1 MSPERFEHLLQ
12 LASRKLSKRDT
23 RFRKSIPTAEH
34 LELTLRFLASSD
46 GQKSLSFAC
55 RIGTTT
61 VSNIIKETYILLKEV
76 STEKFVKPT
85 RCKRFL
91 WEILKKFVICQTLKV
106 HWMESIF
113 KLRHLQTLEHSSITI
128 NDAFS
133 IVLLAICDANY
144 CFTLVDIGQ
153 FGSNNDSRVLANS
166 SIAKQF
172 EESRMQFTAG
182 RHVPGCPI
190 ARCHTIQLAM
200 RYSHSKLG
208 LWNPFLE
215 NLPKN
220 NSLTATDIP
229 TKTCDWKFIWYTQS
243 PMADLQ

>member
-12 LASRKLSKRDT
+12 LSSRKLSKRDT

-46 GQKSLSFAC
+46 SQKSLSFAC

-61 VSNIIKETYILLKEV
+61 VSNIIKETCILLKEV
-76 STEKFVKPT
+76 STDKFVKPT

-91 WEILKKFVICQTLKV
+91 WEILKKFVICRTLKV

-128 NDAFS
+128 
-133 IVLLAICDANY
+133 CDANY

-153 FGSNNDSRVLANS
+153 FGSNNDSRVLENS
-166 SIAKQF
+166 GIAKPF
-172 EESRMQFTAG
+172 EENRMQFTAG

-190 ARCHTIQLAM
+190 ARSHTI
-200 RYSHSKLG
+200 
-208 LWNPFLE
+208 
-215 NLPKN
+215 
-220 NSLTATDIP
+220 
-229 TKTCDWKFIWYTQS
+229 
-243 PMADLQ
+243 